1 VKLPARISKYELQH
15 FLGGGMS
22 EVYRSRDTVLG
33 RTVAV
38 KLLTPKAAQ
47 DADTRAR
54 FLLEAQ
60 VSSSVVHENIIT
72 TYDYGEEDGIPYL
85 VLEFLTG
92 STLKEYLAANPELPL
107 RRRVSIGLQ
116 VARALEYVHS
126 RRLVHRDV
134 KPDNIH
140 VDAQGRAKLMDFGI
154 VKTEEV
160 TLTQAGFALG
170 TPHYVAPEL
179 VLGQPVTPLVDVYS
193 YGVLL
198 FEILTGRRAIAA
210 DTVERIFYQI
220 LHEPISLD
228 PLAEAGVPERL
239 IAVVRAAI
247 ERDPAKRSQSMAE
260 VAAELEAWLQSNPTQ
275 TNPTPAMAL
284 PERRRVRLDNRLL
297 GGAVALAAVTALGIG
312 YLLVQGGKAEAR
324 LEEHQHLDD
333 PAGDMVLIPA
343 GSTRFGADNTLI
355 PVPAF
360 YLDLTEVTNEAYGV
374 FCKATG
380 RALPK
385 DFPAD
390 QPGLPVVNVTIA
402 DAQAFA
408 AWAGKR
414 LPTTLEWER
423 GARGDDGRP
432 FPWGAQ
438 HKPEMANV
446 RDNPDRKRQ
455 NAVSADAYRTGRS
468 PFGVYQMIGNVKEF
482 TADRATPTA
491 LAIRAFATEEPAWHV
506 VKGGSFASGL
516 AEAVTFAIEP
526 IPASHSAPDL
536 GFRCA
541 RTP

>member
-1 VKLPARISKYELQH
+1 MKLPARISKYELQH

-22 EVYRSRDTVLG
+22 EVYCSRDTVLG

-72 TYDYGEEDGIPYL
+72 TYDYGEEDGIPFL

-107 RRRVSIGLQ
+107 RQRVSIALQ

-126 RRLVHRDV
+126 RRFVHRDV

-140 VDAQGRAKLMDFGI
+140 VDTQGRVKLMDFGI
-154 VKTEEV
+154 VKTEDV

-198 FEILTGRRAIAA
+198 YEILSGRRAIDA

-220 LHEPISLD
+220 LHEPISLA
-228 PLAEAGVPERL
+228 PLTEAGVPERL
-239 IAVVRAAI
+239 IDLVRSVI

-260 VAAELEAWLQSNPTQ
+260 VAAGLEAWLQSNPTQ
-275 TNPTPAMAL
+275 ATPL
-284 PERRRVRLDNRLL
+284 PEKRRVRLDNRLL
-297 GGAVALAAVTALGIG
+297 GGAVALAAITALGLG
-312 YLLVQGGKAEAR
+312 YLLIQGGKAEAR
-324 LEEHQHLDD
+324 LEDHQHIDY

-343 GSTRFGADNTLI
+343 GATRFGADNTLI

-468 PFGVYQMIGNVKEF
+468 PFGLYQMIGNVKEF

-491 LAIRAFATEEPAWHV
+491 LAIRAFATEEPMWHV

>member
-1 VKLPARISKYELQH
+1 MQH

-22 EVYRSRDTVLG
+22 EVYCSRDTVLG

-107 RRRVSIGLQ
+107 RQRVSISLQ

-126 RRLVHRDV
+126 RRFVHRDV
-134 KPDNIH
+134 KPDNVH
-140 VDAQGRAKLMDFGI
+140 VDKQGRVKLMDFGI
-154 VKTEEV
+154 VKTEDV

-260 VAAELEAWLQSNPTQ
+260 VAAELDAWLQGNPTQ
-275 TNPTPAMAL
+275 TNPTQAMPL

-297 GGAVALAAVTALGIG
+297 GGAVALAAVAALGIG
-312 YLLVQGGKAEAR
+312 YLLVQSGKAEAR
-324 LEEHQHLDD
+324 LEEHPHLDD

-343 GSTRFGADNTLI
+343 GSTRFGADNVRM

-360 YLDLTEVTNEAYGV
+360 YLDLTEVTNEAYGA
-374 FCKATG
+374 FCTATG
-380 RALPK
+380 RALPR
-385 DFPAD
+385 DFAAD
-390 QPGLPVVNVTIA
+390 QPGLPVVNVTMA

-408 AWAGKR
+408 RWAGKR
-414 LPTTLEWER
+414 LPTALEWER
-423 GARGDDGRP
+423 AARGEDGRP
-432 FPWGAQ
+432 FPWGAA
-438 HKPEMANV
+438 HKPQMANV
-446 RDNPDRKRQ
+446 RDNPERKRQ
-455 NAVSADAYRTGRS
+455 KAVSADAYRTGRS
-468 PFGVYQMIGNVKEF
+468 PFGLYQMIGNVKEF

-491 LAIRAFATEEPAWHV
+491 LAIRAFATEEPTWHV

-526 IPASHSAPDL
+526 IPASYAAPDL

>member
-1 VKLPARISKYELQH
+1 
-15 FLGGGMS
+15 MS

-54 FLLEAQ
+54 ILLEAQ

-72 TYDYGEEDGIPYL
+72 TYDYGEEDGIPFL

-220 LHEPISLD
+220 LHEPISLA

-239 IAVVRAAI
+239 VAVVRAAI

-260 VAAELEAWLQSNPTQ
+260 VAAELDAWLQSNPTQ
-275 TNPTPAMAL
+275 TNPTTAMPL
-284 PERRRVRLDNRLL
+284 PGRRRVRLDNRLL
-297 GGAVALAAVTALGIG
+297 GGAVALGIG

-324 LEEHQHLDD
+324 LEEHRHIDD

-360 YLDLTEVTNEAYGV
+360 YLYLTEVTNEAYAA

-380 RALPK
+380 RALPQ

-423 GARGDDGRP
+423 GARGEDGRP

-455 NAVSADAYRTGRS
+455 NAVSADAYRAGRS

-491 LAIRAFATEEPAWHV
+491 LAIRAFATEESTWHV

-516 AEAVTFAIEP
+516 SEAVTFAVEP
-526 IPASHSAPDL
+526 IPAGHAAPDL

>member
-1 VKLPARISKYELQH
+1 VKLPARINKYELQH

-38 KLLTPKAAQ
+38 KLLTPQAAR

-60 VSSSVVHENIIT
+60 VSSSVVHESIIT

-92 STLKEYLAANPELPL
+92 RTLKDFLAEEADLSL
-107 RRRVSIGLQ
+107 RKRVSIALQ

-126 RRLVHRDV
+126 RKFVHRDV

-140 VDAQGRAKLMDFGI
+140 VDPQGRVKLMDFGI
-154 VKTEEV
+154 VKTEDV

-179 VLGQPVTPLVDVYS
+179 VMGQPVTPLVDVYS

-198 FEILTGRRAIAA
+198 YEILTGRRAIQAN
-210 DTVERIFYQI
+210 TVERIFYLI
-220 LHEPISLD
+220 LHEPIPIE
-228 PLAEAGVPERL
+228 PLTAAGVPDRL
-239 IAVVRAAI
+239 IEIVRGSI
-247 ERDPAKRSQSMAE
+247 ERDPAKRTQSMGE
-260 VAAELEAWLQSNPTQ
+260 IAADLEDWLHENPTQ
-275 TNPTPAMAL
+275 ANPL
-284 PERRRVRLDNRLL
+284 PGKRRVQLDGRML
-297 GGAVALAAVTALGIG
+297 GGAVALAAVMALGLG
-312 YLLVQGGKAEAR
+312 YLLVNSGKAEAR
-324 LEEHQHLDD
+324 LEQHQRIED

-343 GSTRFGADNTLI
+343 GEASFGSEGKRVA
-355 PVPAF
+355 VPAF
-360 YLDLTEVTNEAYGV
+360 YLDLTEVTNEEYGE

-390 QPGLPVVNVTIA
+390 QPGFPVVNVTFA

-408 AWAGKR
+408 SWAKKR
-414 LPTTLEWER
+414 LPTALEWER
-423 GARGDDGRP
+423 AARGDDGRP
-432 FPWGAQ
+432 FPWGSD
-438 HKPEMANV
+438 HKPHLANL
-446 RDNPDRKRQ
+446 RDNPEIQKQ
-455 NAVSADAYRTGRS
+455 HAVSADAYRNGRS
-468 PFGVYQMIGNVKEF
+468 PFGVLQMIGNAKEF
-482 TADRATPTA
+482 TADRTNPTA
-491 LAIRAFATEEPAWHV
+491 LAIRAFASEEETWYA
-506 VKGGSFASGL
+506 VKGGSFQSRL
-516 AEAVTFAIEP
+516 AEAITFAIEP
-526 IPASHSAPDL
+526 VPASYSAPDL

-541 RTP
+541 RTL